1 MSAELLYTTVLREDY
16 SKLIRENEGLK
27 RELEEYKK
35 ALNALDA
42 NTHKLKMEIIELKYK
57 LKLYQPKEVTDEPNG
72 T

>member
-35 ALNALDA
+35 ALNALDS
-42 NTHKLKMEIIELKYK
+42 NMHKLKMEIIELKYK
-57 LKLYQPKEVTDEPNG
+57 LKLYQPKEVTDE
-72 T
+72 